1 MLSPVIVK
9 LLEDKMQKSI
19 RYASDYDYLSYDI
32 EKSTGKNISTNT
44 LKRLLGYMEGVKA
57 PRLYTLDVVAEYL
70 GYVDWDDLNQK
81 VLSNDSSSSFST
93 IEEIDIQHLIPSD
106 KVRFTYLPEREVT
119 VELIEG
125 NTFTVVESVNSKLRE
140 GDIIQINH
148 FVLNHPLIVTNV
160 IREGVSMGRFT
171 AGKHSGIISL
181 TIL

>member
-9 LLEDKMQKSI
+9 LIEDKMQKSI

-93 IEEIDIQHLIPSD
+93 IEEIDIQHLIFFLSL
-106 KVRFTYLPEREVT
+106 LPEGQY
-119 VELIEG
+119 LKQ
-125 NTFTVVESVNSKLRE
+125 NESNCQLSYNK
-140 GDIIQINH
+140 
-148 FVLNHPLIVTNV
+148 
-160 IREGVSMGRFT
+160 M
-171 AGKHSGIISL
+171 A
-181 TIL
+181 